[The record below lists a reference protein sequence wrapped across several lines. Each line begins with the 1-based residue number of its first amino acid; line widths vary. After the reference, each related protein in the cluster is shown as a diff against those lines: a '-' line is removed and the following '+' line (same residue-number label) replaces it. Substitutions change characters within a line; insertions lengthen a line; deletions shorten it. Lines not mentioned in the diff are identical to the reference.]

1 MQNLSD
7 FSKNNSSTFTSDSSN
22 QNSNLNI
29 MELLTKYGGKSQ
41 NELINEFYKLVD
53 KQKKEGTFDKNKI
66 VNIASAIMPFLN
78 SEQKNLVSNI
88 LNKV

>member
-7 FSKNNSSTFTSDSSN
+7 FSKNNSSSFNNESSN
-22 QNSNLNI
+22 QNTNFNI
-29 MELLTKYGGKSQ
+29 MELLTRYGGKSQ
-41 NELINEFYKLVD
+41 DELINEFFNQVE
-53 KQKKEGTFDKNKI
+53 KQKQNGTFDKNKI